1 MQKRK
6 TCALTNKMIREYADS
21 LREQERVEATIEKYC
36 HDIRAFV
43 RWLEGGPVT
52 KESAARWKEHLLAD
66 HLSPA
71 TVNAKLS
78 AVNGLFRF
86 LGWNECRVKFLKVQ
100 QKVFRDPAREL
111 KKGDY
116 ARLVAAAR
124 RQGREWLALAMET
137 MCGAG
142 LRVSE
147 IRYITVEAAREG
159 RADMALK
166 GKIRTILLP
175 GKLARKLQ
183 KFAQKQKIA
192 SGAIFR
198 TGDGIPMSRFQIW
211 RGMKSLCK
219 EAGVDPP
226 RVFPHN
232 LRHLFATTFYQ
243 ATRDIVKLA
252 DVLGHSSIN
261 TTRIYLMTTGEEH
274 ARCLERLGLVS

>member
-1 MQKRK
+1 MQEKK
-6 TCALTNKMIREYADS
+6 ICALTGEMIREYADF
-21 LREQERVEATIEKYC
+21 LREQERAEATTEKYLR
-36 HDIRAFV
+36 DIRTFV
-43 RWLEGGPVT
+43 LWVKGGPVT
-52 KESAARWKEHLLAD
+52 KESAAQWKECLLAD

-86 LGWNECRVKFLKVQ
+86 LGWEECRVRLLKIQ
-100 QKVFRDPAREL
+100 RRVFRDSAREL
-111 KKGDY
+111 KKEDY
-116 ARLVAAAR
+116 TRLVAAAR
-124 RQGREWLALAMET
+124 CQGREWLALAMET

-147 IRYITVEAAREG
+147 VKYITVEAARAG
-159 RADMALK
+159 RADVALK

-183 KFAQKQKIA
+183 KYAHKQKIA

-198 TGDGIPMSRFQIW
+198 TGDGIPLSRFQIW
-211 RGMKSLCK
+211 RAMKSLCS
-219 EAGVDPP
+219 EAGVEPS

-232 LRHLFATTFYQ
+232 LRHLFATAFYQ

-274 ARCLERLGLVS
+274 VRCLERLRLVS